1 MLEDE
6 HVKREA
12 TDKWRTIKFRGIAH
26 WHERHTG
33 EWVFGCYNFFDGYDQ
48 IMWFEA
54 GRQFFTKVRRETVG
68 EWIGML
74 DALGIEIFEGDV
86 IKSVESDP
94 VHLICW
100 SEYHA
105 SFVAV
110 PVIESTS
117 AF

>member
-1 MLEDE
+1 
-6 HVKREA
+6 
-12 TDKWRTIKFRGIAH
+12 
-26 WHERHTG
+26 
-33 EWVFGCYNFFDGYDQ
+33 
-48 IMWFEA
+48 
-54 GRQFFTKVRRETVG
+54 
-68 EWIGML
+68 ML

-117 AF
+117 AFAQYLQNNGAGDPIKYFGQRFDHDWITEFQKTVIGNIHDNPELGSAN